1 MRKILQNPGGVS
13 IAVLLSML
21 MVSIGAWGTEH
32 ISHGDTTWS
41 VLLAP
46 EHIFSVIGS
55 IGSSVVSVIGAWLSK
70 SPLK

>member
-1 MRKILQNPGGVS
+1 MRKILQNPGGAS
-13 IAVLLSML
+13 IAILLSML

-32 ISHGDTTWS
+32 ASHGDITWS
-41 VLLAP
+41 ALRAP

-55 IGSSVVSVIGAWLSK
+55 IGSVVGAWLSK

>member
-1 MRKILQNPGGVS
+1 MREILQNPGGAS
-13 IAVLLSML
+13 IAILLAML

-32 ISHGDTTWS
+32 VSHGATEWAE
-41 VLLAP
+41 LLTP

-55 IGSSVVSVIGAWLSK
+55 IGSVVGAWLSK

>member
-1 MRKILQNPGGVS
+1 MRKILQNPGGAS
-13 IAVLLSML
+13 IAILLSML

-32 ISHGDTTWS
+32 VSHGDIQWPD
-41 VLLAP
+41 LLSP

-55 IGSSVVSVIGAWLSK
+55 IGSVVGAWLSK